1 MDKNISL
8 HYPVGPCIYPDPVRP
23 SDRADAIHV
32 LEIFPRQLADAV
44 SGLSST
50 QLDTPYRPGGWT
62 VRQLVHHVADSH
74 LNAYS
79 RMRHALTS
87 ESAAEWPFIYPYDEK
102 AWADLPEVTSIDPA
116 ISLELLRGV
125 HGRWVAMLK
134 TIPHQ
139 EWSTRGYTHPA
150 NGRQSLQQ
158 ALLLYAWH
166 SRHHLAHVVNCQQ
179 NHGW

>member
-62 VRQLVHHVADSH
+62 VRQLFPKSH
-74 LNAYS
+74 
-79 RMRHALTS
+79 
-87 ESAAEWPFIYPYDEK
+87 
-102 AWADLPEVTSIDPA
+102 
-116 ISLELLRGV
+116 
-125 HGRWVAMLK
+125 
-134 TIPHQ
+134 Q
-139 EWSTRGYTHPA
+139 
-150 NGRQSLQQ
+150 
-158 ALLLYAWH
+158 
-166 SRHHLAHVVNCQQ
+166 
-179 NHGW
+179 